1 MFKKRKERGDWVN
14 PLYLPLFTAI
24 PIDSWLI
31 IKKGSYAS
39 VELSM
44 YIIAIL
50 FLIYSGA
57 VETSQEEVKHRVFG
71 YIYLVS
77 ALVFGA
83 VGLMLWLGNS

>member
-1 MFKKRKERGDWVN
+1 MFKMKKEWGDWIN

-24 PIDSWLI
+24 PIDLWLL

-50 FLIYSGA
+50 FLIFSGA
-57 VETSQEEVKHRVFG
+57 VETSQEEVKHRLFG

-77 ALVFGA
+77 ALIFGA
-83 VGLMLWLGNS
+83 CGLIIWLG